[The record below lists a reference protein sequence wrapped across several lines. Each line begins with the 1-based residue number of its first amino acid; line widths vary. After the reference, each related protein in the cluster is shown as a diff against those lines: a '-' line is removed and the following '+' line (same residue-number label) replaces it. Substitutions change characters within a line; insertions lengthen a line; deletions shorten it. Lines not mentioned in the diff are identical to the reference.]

1 MERIKIARQKKGIS
15 QKDLADLL
23 GLTQQAVSYYEK
35 GSRIPDEQT
44 LSVISDILNVPT
56 EYLTGETDD
65 PEGWD
70 LWEDATGYTPEQIK
84 SEIQRMKTANHI
96 VGDEEN
102 LQNLIAQAVKNL
114 EGEGNTD
121 RGIINSLVPKII
133 DLQQELSEKY
143 EDPNKLSEF
152 PKIGSSRMIPANKL
166 YSQDLIYDDLN
177 AEAYS
182 KAVNILIQ
190 ARRDL
195 ANIVNDMRLN

>member
-84 SEIQRMKTANHI
+84 KEIKRMKSANHI
-96 VGDEEN
+96 VGDDKN
-102 LQNLIAQAVKNL
+102 LQNLIGQAVSNL
-114 EGEGNTD
+114 SGMGNTD
-121 RGIINSLVPKII
+121 RGILNSLVPKII
-133 DLQQELSEKY
+133 DLQQELSKKY
-143 EDPNKLSEF
+143 EDPEKLDKL
-152 PKIGSSRMIPANKL
+152 PRVGKMRIRPANITTA
-166 YSQDLIYDDLN
+166 DLIYDDLN
-177 AEAYS
+177 DEAYN
-182 KAVNILIQ
+182 KAMDILMQ
-190 ARRDL
+190 ARRDI
-195 ANIVNDMRLN
+195 ANISSDLRLN

>member
-70 LWEDATGYTPEQIK
+70 LWEEATGYTPEQIK
-84 SEIQRMKTANHI
+84 KEIKRMKSANHI
-96 VGDEEN
+96 VGDDKN
-102 LQNLIAQAVKNL
+102 LQNLISQAVSNL
-114 EGEGNTD
+114 SGTGNTD
-121 RGIINSLVPKII
+121 RGILNSLVPKII
-133 DLQQELSEKY
+133 DLQQELSKKY
-143 EDPNKLSEF
+143 EDPEKLDKL
-152 PKIGSSRMIPANKL
+152 PRVGKMRVRPAIIPTA
-166 YSQDLIYDDLN
+166 DLIYDDLN
-177 AEAYS
+177 DEAYN
-182 KAVNILIQ
+182 KAMDILMQ

-195 ANIVNDMRLN
+195 ANISSDLSLN

>member
-84 SEIQRMKTANHI
+84 KEIKRMKSANHI
-96 VGDEEN
+96 VGDDKN
-102 LQNLIAQAVKNL
+102 LQNLIGQAVSNL
-114 EGEGNTD
+114 SGMGNTD
-121 RGIINSLVPKII
+121 RGILNSLVPKII
-133 DLQQELSEKY
+133 DLQQELSKKY
-143 EDPNKLSEF
+143 EDPEKLD
-152 PKIGSSRMIPANKL
+152 KL
-166 YSQDLIYDDLN
+166 PHVGKMRIRPGNIRTADLIYDDFN
-177 AEAYS
+177 DEAYN
-182 KAVNILIQ
+182 KAMDILMQ

-195 ANIVNDMRLN
+195 ANISSDLRLN

>member
-23 GLTQQAVSYYEK
+23 GITQQAVSYYEK

-84 SEIQRMKTANHI
+84 KEIKRMKSANHI
-96 VGDEEN
+96 VGDDKN
-102 LQNLIAQAVKNL
+102 LQNLIGQAVSNL
-114 EGEGNTD
+114 SGMGNTD
-121 RGIINSLVPKII
+121 RGILNSLVPKII
-133 DLQQELSEKY
+133 DLQHELSKKY
-143 EDPNKLSEF
+143 EDPEKLDKLPHVGEMR
-152 PKIGSSRMIPANKL
+152 IRPANITTA
-166 YSQDLIYDDLN
+166 DLIYDDLN
-177 AEAYS
+177 DEAYN
-182 KAVNILIQ
+182 KAMDILMQ

-195 ANIVNDMRLN
+195 ANISSDLNLN

>member
-15 QKDLADLL
+15 QKELADLL

-35 GSRIPDEQT
+35 GSRIPDEQI

-84 SEIQRMKTANHI
+84 KEIKRMKSANHI
-96 VGDEEN
+96 VGDDKN
-102 LQNLIAQAVKNL
+102 LQNLIGQAVSNL
-114 EGEGNTD
+114 SGMGNTD
-121 RGIINSLVPKII
+121 RGILNSLVPKII
-133 DLQQELSEKY
+133 DLQHELSKKY
-143 EDPNKLSEF
+143 EDPEKLDKLPHVGEMR
-152 PKIGSSRMIPANKL
+152 IRPANITTA
-166 YSQDLIYDDLN
+166 DLIYDDLN
-177 AEAYS
+177 DEAYN
-182 KAVNILIQ
+182 KAMDILMQ

-195 ANIVNDMRLN
+195 ANISSDLRLN

>member
-44 LSVISDILNVPT
+44 LSIISDILNVPT

-84 SEIQRMKTANHI
+84 KEIKRMKSANHI
-96 VGDEEN
+96 VGDDKN
-102 LQNLIAQAVKNL
+102 LQNLIGQAVSNL
-114 EGEGNTD
+114 SGMGNTD
-121 RGIINSLVPKII
+121 RGILNSLVPKII
-133 DLQQELSEKY
+133 DLQHELSKKY
-143 EDPNKLSEF
+143 EDPEKLDKLPHVGEMR
-152 PKIGSSRMIPANKL
+152 IRPANITTA
-166 YSQDLIYDDLN
+166 DLIYDDLN
-177 AEAYS
+177 DEAYN
-182 KAVNILIQ
+182 KAMDILMQ

-195 ANIVNDMRLN
+195 ANISSDLNLN

>member
-84 SEIQRMKTANHI
+84 KEIKRMKSANHI
-96 VGDEEN
+96 VGDDKN
-102 LQNLIAQAVKNL
+102 LQNLIGQAVSNL
-114 EGEGNTD
+114 SGMGNTD
-121 RGIINSLVPKII
+121 RGILNSLVPKII
-133 DLQQELSEKY
+133 DLQQELSIKY
-143 EDPNKLSEF
+143 EDPEKLD
-152 PKIGSSRMIPANKL
+152 KL
-166 YSQDLIYDDLN
+166 PHVGKMRIRPGNIRTADLIYDDLN
-177 AEAYS
+177 DEAYN
-182 KAVNILIQ
+182 KAMDILMQ

-195 ANIVNDMRLN
+195 ANISSDLRLN

>member
-84 SEIQRMKTANHI
+84 KEIKRMKSANHI
-96 VGDEEN
+96 VGDDKN
-102 LQNLIAQAVKNL
+102 LQNLIGQAVSNL
-114 EGEGNTD
+114 SGMGNTD
-121 RGIINSLVPKII
+121 RGILNSLVPKII
-133 DLQQELSEKY
+133 DLQQELSKKY
-143 EDPNKLSEF
+143 EDPEKLD
-152 PKIGSSRMIPANKL
+152 KL
-166 YSQDLIYDDLN
+166 PHVGKMRIRPGNIRTADLIYDDLN
-177 AEAYS
+177 DEAYN
-182 KAVNILIQ
+182 KAMDILMQ

-195 ANIVNDMRLN
+195 ANISSDLRLN

>member
-15 QKDLADLL
+15 QKNLANLL
-23 GLTQQAVSYYEK
+23 GITQQAVSYYEN
-35 GSRIPDEQT
+35 GNRVPDDEI
-44 LSVISDILNVPT
+44 LSAISEILNVPPQ
-56 EYLTGETDD
+56 YLTGETND
-65 PEGWD
+65 PDGWD
-70 LWEDATGYTPEQIK
+70 LWEKATGYTPEQIK
-84 SEIQRMKTANHI
+84 SEIKRMKSANHI

-114 EGEGNTD
+114 EGKGNTD

-133 DLQQELSEKY
+133 NLQQELSEKY

-182 KAVNILIQ
+182 KAVDILIQ

-195 ANIVNDMRLN
+195 ANIVNDMRLK

>member
-102 LQNLIAQAVKNL
+102 LQNLIAQAVQNL

>member
-84 SEIQRMKTANHI
+84 K
-96 VGDEEN
+96 
-102 LQNLIAQAVKNL
+102 K
-114 EGEGNTD
+114 
-121 RGIINSLVPKII
+121 
-133 DLQQELSEKY
+133 
-143 EDPNKLSEF
+143 
-152 PKIGSSRMIPANKL
+152 
-166 YSQDLIYDDLN
+166 
-177 AEAYS
+177 S
-182 KAVNILIQ
+182 KE
-190 ARRDL
+190 
-195 ANIVNDMRLN
+195 

>member
-15 QKDLADLL
+15 QKELADLL

-35 GSRIPDEQT
+35 GSRIPDEHI

-84 SEIQRMKTANHI
+84 KEIKRMKSANHI
-96 VGDEEN
+96 VGDDKN
-102 LQNLIAQAVKNL
+102 LQNLIGQAVSNL
-114 EGEGNTD
+114 SGMGNTD
-121 RGIINSLVPKII
+121 RGILNSLVPKII
-133 DLQQELSEKY
+133 DLQHELSKKY
-143 EDPNKLSEF
+143 EDPEKLDKLPHVGEMR
-152 PKIGSSRMIPANKL
+152 IRPANITTA
-166 YSQDLIYDDLN
+166 DLIYDDLN
-177 AEAYS
+177 DEAYN
-182 KAVNILIQ
+182 KAMDILMQ

-195 ANIVNDMRLN
+195 ANISSDLRLN

>member
-15 QKDLADLL
+15 QKELADLL

-35 GSRIPDEQT
+35 GSRIPDEQI

-84 SEIQRMKTANHI
+84 KEIKRMKSANHI
-96 VGDEEN
+96 VGDDKN
-102 LQNLIAQAVKNL
+102 LQNLIGQAVSNL
-114 EGEGNTD
+114 SGMGNTD
-121 RGIINSLVPKII
+121 RGILNSLVPKII
-133 DLQQELSEKY
+133 DLQHELSKKY
-143 EDPNKLSEF
+143 EDPEKLDKL
-152 PKIGSSRMIPANKL
+152 PHIGEMRIRPANIRTA
-166 YSQDLIYDDLN
+166 DLIYDDLN
-177 AEAYS
+177 DEAYNR
-182 KAVNILIQ
+182 AMDILMQ

-195 ANIVNDMRLN
+195 ANISSDLRLN

>member
-23 GLTQQAVSYYEK
+23 GITQQAVSYYEK

-84 SEIQRMKTANHI
+84 KEIKRMKSANHI
-96 VGDEEN
+96 VGDDKN
-102 LQNLIAQAVKNL
+102 LQNLIGQAVSNL
-114 EGEGNTD
+114 SGMGNTD
-121 RGIINSLVPKII
+121 RGILNSLVPKII
-133 DLQQELSEKY
+133 DLQQELSKKY
-143 EDPNKLSEF
+143 EDPEKLD
-152 PKIGSSRMIPANKL
+152 KL
-166 YSQDLIYDDLN
+166 PHVGKMRIRPGNIRTADLIYDDLN
-177 AEAYS
+177 DEAYN
-182 KAVNILIQ
+182 KAMDILMQ

-195 ANIVNDMRLN
+195 ANISSDLRLN

>member
-1 MERIKIARQKKGIS
+1 MERIKIACQIKGIRL
-15 QKDLADLL
+15 KDLADLL

-84 SEIQRMKTANHI
+84 KEIKRMKSANHI
-96 VGDEEN
+96 VGDDKN
-102 LQNLIAQAVKNL
+102 LQNLIGQAVSNL
-114 EGEGNTD
+114 SGMGNTD
-121 RGIINSLVPKII
+121 RGILNSLVPKII
-133 DLQQELSEKY
+133 DLQQELSKKY
-143 EDPNKLSEF
+143 EDPEKLD
-152 PKIGSSRMIPANKL
+152 KL
-166 YSQDLIYDDLN
+166 PHVGKMRIRPGNIRTADLIYDDLN
-177 AEAYS
+177 DEAYN
-182 KAVNILIQ
+182 KAMDILMQ

-195 ANIVNDMRLN
+195 ANISSDLRLN

>member
-15 QKDLADLL
+15 QKELADLL

-35 GSRIPDEQT
+35 GSRIPDEHI

-84 SEIQRMKTANHI
+84 KEIKRMKSANHI
-96 VGDEEN
+96 VGDDKN
-102 LQNLIAQAVKNL
+102 LQNLIGQAVSNL
-114 EGEGNTD
+114 SGTGNTD
-121 RGIINSLVPKII
+121 RGILNSLVPKII
-133 DLQQELSEKY
+133 DLQHELSKKY
-143 EDPNKLSEF
+143 EDPEKLDKL
-152 PKIGSSRMIPANKL
+152 PHIGEMRIRPANIRTA
-166 YSQDLIYDDLN
+166 DLIYDDLN
-177 AEAYS
+177 DEAYN
-182 KAVNILIQ
+182 KAMDILMQ

-195 ANIVNDMRLN
+195 ANISSDLRLN

>member
-15 QKDLADLL
+15 QKELADLL

-35 GSRIPDEQT
+35 GSRIPDEQI

-84 SEIQRMKTANHI
+84 KEIKRMKSANHI
-96 VGDEEN
+96 VGDDKN
-102 LQNLIAQAVKNL
+102 LQNLTGQAVSNL
-114 EGEGNTD
+114 SGMGNTD
-121 RGIINSLVPKII
+121 RGILNSLVPKII
-133 DLQQELSEKY
+133 DLQHELSKKY
-143 EDPNKLSEF
+143 EDPEKLDKLPHVGEMR
-152 PKIGSSRMIPANKL
+152 IRPANITTA
-166 YSQDLIYDDLN
+166 DLIYDDLN
-177 AEAYS
+177 DEAYN
-182 KAVNILIQ
+182 KAMDILMQ

-195 ANIVNDMRLN
+195 ANISSDLRLN

>member
-84 SEIQRMKTANHI
+84 KEIKRMKSANHI
-96 VGDEEN
+96 VGDDKN
-102 LQNLIAQAVKNL
+102 LQNLIGQAVSNL
-114 EGEGNTD
+114 SGMGNTD
-121 RGIINSLVPKII
+121 RGILNSLVPKII
-133 DLQQELSEKY
+133 DLQHELSKKY
-143 EDPNKLSEF
+143 EDPEKLDKLPHVGEMR
-152 PKIGSSRMIPANKL
+152 IRPANITTA
-166 YSQDLIYDDLN
+166 DLIYDDLN
-177 AEAYS
+177 DEAYN
-182 KAVNILIQ
+182 KAMDILMQ

-195 ANIVNDMRLN
+195 ANISSDLRLN

>member
-15 QKDLADLL
+15 QKKLADLL
-23 GLTQQAVSYYEK
+23 GITQQAVSYYEN
-35 GSRIPDEQT
+35 GNRVPDEEI
-44 LSVISDILNVPT
+44 LSTISEILNVPPQ
-56 EYLTGETDD
+56 YLTGETND
-65 PEGWD
+65 PDGWD
-70 LWEDATGYTPEQIK
+70 LWEKATGHTPEQIK

-102 LQNLIAQAVKNL
+102 LQNLIAQAVQNL

>member
-84 SEIQRMKTANHI
+84 KEIKRMKSANHI
-96 VGDEEN
+96 VGDDKN
-102 LQNLIAQAVKNL
+102 LQNLIGQAVSNL
-114 EGEGNTD
+114 SGMGNTD
-121 RGIINSLVPKII
+121 RGILNSLVPKII
-133 DLQQELSEKY
+133 DLQQELSKKY
-143 EDPNKLSEF
+143 EDPEKLDKLPRVGEMRVR
-152 PKIGSSRMIPANKL
+152 PAIIPTA
-166 YSQDLIYDDLN
+166 DLIYDDLN
-177 AEAYS
+177 DEAYN
-182 KAVNILIQ
+182 KAMDILMQ
-190 ARRDL
+190 ARRDI
-195 ANIVNDMRLN
+195 ANISSDLRLN

>member
-1 MERIKIARQKKGIS
+1 VERIKIARQKKGIS

-84 SEIQRMKTANHI
+84 KEIKRMKSANHI
-96 VGDEEN
+96 VGDDKN
-102 LQNLIAQAVKNL
+102 LQNLIGQAVSNL
-114 EGEGNTD
+114 SGMGNTD
-121 RGIINSLVPKII
+121 RGILNSLVPKII
-133 DLQQELSEKY
+133 DLQQELSKKY
-143 EDPNKLSEF
+143 EDPEKLD
-152 PKIGSSRMIPANKL
+152 KL
-166 YSQDLIYDDLN
+166 PHVGKMRIRPGNIRTADLIYDDLN
-177 AEAYS
+177 DEAYN
-182 KAVNILIQ
+182 KAMDILMQ

-195 ANIVNDMRLN
+195 ANISSDLRLN